1 MVTGISLD
9 KTSLTFTAANQTAT
23 LTATVLPSNATN
35 KSVMWTS
42 SNTSVATVD
51 ANGKVTAVA
60 NGTATITAKT
70 NDGSNLIATCKVTV
84 DIPEPGVFSNNK
96 LYTLTCK
103 RGGLVMNAEGT
114 GLAAGQT
121 RTDAPEVDKH
131 FAIITYNGQYYLYS
145 PTVKQYLLA
154 DGSFV
159 SRLGSPITF
168 DDSKADGEYKFMLS
182 TQGTDGVTWYFNNNG
197 DIVICD
203 WSLPDDG
210 NRWLIEPVADFDP

>member
-1 MVTGISLD
+1 MRKKLFYLSFVVLLLGSMITASAQDSNDNEDGQNAVMQQGEFAWDLLSNNGGFVLRETTRDFNSINQFGEASGPLKFWND
-9 KTSLTFTAANQTAT
+9 SQSLTDDGFTFHIEET
-23 LTATVLPSNATN
+23 LWS
-35 KSVMWTS
+35 
-42 SNTSVATVD
+42 
-51 ANGKVTAVA
+51 
-60 NGTATITAKT
+60 
-70 NDGSNLIATCKVTV
+70 
-84 DIPEPGVFSNNK
+84 EPGVFSNNK

-121 RTDAPEVDKH
+121 RTDAPEADKR

-168 DDSKADGEYKFMLS
+168 DDSKADGEYKYMLS

-197 DIVICD
+197 EIVI
-203 WSLPDDG
+203 
-210 NRWLIEPVADFDP
+210 